1 MKDYGGG
8 TYKVE
13 NGGIRPGSNTVD
25 LTLASAEA
33 SPHIMK
39 CTCMFPTR
47 HGIPCRHVLAVMRGK
62 PFFGLGSGVLSVS
75 V

>member
-1 MKDYGGG
+1 MVKEYGGD

-25 LTLASAEA
+25 LTFGSAE
-33 SPHIMK
+33 SGGHDMK

-47 HGIPCRHVLAVMRGK
+47 HGIPYRHVLAAVRGE
-62 PFFGLGSGVLSVS
+62 PFLYRVLCT
-75 V
+75 